1 MRSLAL
7 RYLKGVGPNREA
19 IFNSLGVYTI
29 GDLLYYFPFRYEDRR
44 NFKKIKDVVVNEAL
58 VIKGKVVARNLK
70 KMPYFLRSKKVKSI
84 FEIILEDDSGK
95 IKCSWFNQAYLT
107 DSIKVGSELI
117 IYGKAKNTSYG
128 LGVVSG
134 DYEFSD
140 KKDSLGVG
148 RIVGVYS
155 LGTFL
160 SQKFLRKIIKLAL
173 DKHKTDSSDHLPFY
187 IRKGKDLPN
196 IVKSLESMHFPKS
209 FQEAEL
215 ARKRFIFEELFFS
228 QILVYLR
235 KANHRLRK
243 GPSFSVRSVL
253 IDNIQRNL
261 SFFLTSGQKKALS
274 EILTDFKKPF
284 PMHRLLQGDV
294 GCGKTAVAAF
304 TIAVCVDSG
313 FQAALMVPT
322 EVLAYQHKETLM
334 RIFEKIK
341 IGKHYLDK
349 EIKVITS
356 ALTKKEIDNIYQ
368 DLKKGKIK
376 IIIGTHSL
384 IQKRIA
390 FKKLGLVIVDE
401 QHKFGVAQRALLFKK
416 GKFSP
421 HCLVMSATPI
431 PRSLAL
437 SLYGDLDISVIR
449 ELPIG
454 RKLAKTIVIE
464 PKERKRIYDFLREK
478 LIQGRQAY
486 IIYSVIEESQNQ
498 DLKSLKLMRAK
509 LSRHFSDFSV
519 RMFHGKMKNEEK
531 IKIIKDF
538 QEKNI
543 DILLS
548 TTIVEVG
555 IDIKNATIMIIE
567 NPERF
572 GLAQLHQL
580 RGRIQ
585 RSELDSYFVLMNSKD
600 ASENSKK
607 RIKVISEE
615 QSGFKIA
622 EEDLL
627 LRGPGDFFGS
637 LQHGLPDLKIANPL
651 RDLDLLKQARVC
663 AYEVIKEDPNLSKSQ
678 YRCIKERIKA
688 YLA

>member
-1 MRSLAL
+1 MRSFSL
-7 RYLKGVGPNREA
+7 RCLKGVGPNREA

-29 GDLLYYFPFRYEDRR
+29 RDLLYYFPFRYEDRR
-44 NFKKIKDVVVNEAL
+44 NFKKIKDVVIDEPL
-58 VIKGKVVARNLK
+58 IIKGKVVLCNLK
-70 KMPYFLRSKKVKSI
+70 KMPYFLRSKKVKSV

-95 IKCSWFNQAYLT
+95 IKCNWFNQAYLA
-107 DSIKVGSELI
+107 DSIKVDSELI
-117 IYGKAKNTSYG
+117 IYGRAKNTSHG
-128 LGVVSG
+128 FAIVSG

-140 KKDSLGVG
+140 KKDSLSVG
-148 RIVGVYS
+148 RIVGVYGLAS
-155 LGTFL
+155 LL
-160 SQKFLRKIIKLAL
+160 SQKFLRRIVKLAL
-173 DKHKTDSSDHLPFY
+173 DKHKTDFSDYLPFY
-187 IRKGKDLPN
+187 IRKEKNIPN
-196 IVKSLESMHFPKS
+196 IVKSLENIHFPKS
-209 FQEAEL
+209 FQKAEL

-235 KANHRLRK
+235 KAKHCLKK
-243 GPSFSVRSVL
+243 GPSFCVRSVL

-261 SFFLTSGQKKALS
+261 SFFLTSGQKKVLS

-294 GCGKTAVAAF
+294 GCGKTVVAALA
-304 TIAVCVDSG
+304 IAVCVDSG
-313 FQAALMVPT
+313 FQTALMVPT

-334 RIFEKIK
+334 KIFERIK
-341 IGKHYLDK
+341 VGKHYLDK

-384 IQKRIA
+384 IQERIV

-401 QHKFGVAQRALLFKK
+401 QHKFGVAQRALLLKE
-416 GKFSP
+416 GKFFP

-437 SLYGDLDISVIR
+437 SLYGDLDISVIK
-449 ELPIG
+449 EFPLG

-464 PKERKRIYDFLREK
+464 SKERKIIYDFLREK

-498 DLKSLKLMRAK
+498 DLKSLKLMYNK
-509 LSRHFSDFSV
+509 LSKHFSDFSV

-538 QEKNI
+538 QKNDI

-548 TTIVEVG
+548 TTVVEVG
-555 IDIKNATIMIIE
+555 IDIKNATVMIIE

-585 RSELDSYFVLMNSKD
+585 RSELDSYFVLMNPKD
-600 ASENSKK
+600 ISESSKK
-607 RIKVISEE
+607 RIEVISKE

-637 LQHGLPDLKIANPL
+637 LQHGLPDLKIANPH

-663 AYEVIKEDPNLSKSQ
+663 AYKVIKEDPNLTKFQ
-678 YRCIKERIKA
+678 NRCVKERIDA
-688 YLA
+688 DLA